1 MKSKMLLLAMTV
13 MLGACYH
20 VTVETGLA
28 PSNQVVSTP
37 WAHSFVGGLVP
48 PSTVDAAS
56 KCKNGV
62 ARVETQ
68 HSFLNSLVAILT
80 SSLYTPVQI
89 DVTCAEGAKKTSL
102 NTVIPQDQTEGAV
115 VDAVNRAVALSI
127 ATGEAVFIEMQ

>member
-1 MKSKMLLLAMTV
+1 MKSKVLLLAMTV

-28 PSNQVVSTP
+28 PSNQVVSTL
-37 WAHSFVGGLVP
+37 WAHGFVYGLVP

-68 HSFLNSLVAILT
+68 QSFLNWFVMILT
-80 SSLYTPVQI
+80 YGLYTPVQI

-102 NTVIPQDQTEGAV
+102 NTVIPKDQTEGAV

-127 ATGEAVFIEMQ
+127 ATGEAVFIEMP